1 MGNACAANPEGNL
14 YDDDDVEE
22 ESAQN
27 LNQDLDRVR
36 KKLHEVLIK
45 SVVRPSAAHSGSH

>member
-14 YDDDDVEE
+14 YDDDVEE